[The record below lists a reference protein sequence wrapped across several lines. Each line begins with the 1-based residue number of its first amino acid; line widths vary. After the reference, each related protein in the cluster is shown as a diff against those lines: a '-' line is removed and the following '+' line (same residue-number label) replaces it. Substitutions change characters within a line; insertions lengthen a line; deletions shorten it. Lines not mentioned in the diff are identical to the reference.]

1 MEADNTSP
9 LPVSRRILRG
19 IVWTIVIIAVIVAYL
34 WAMMIYRDTIV
45 EWHTPWSI
53 ALVLS
58 LLSWFPLRG
67 LYGRVLLDYHFI
79 LLLLIHFAWAT
90 GVWLLLVLGINS
102 WCADKSS
109 FHIEQATVVG
119 HFREKHY
126 HTQRVTRKVYRR
138 GQPYYEYIVRLQF
151 PAGKEKDFTLPL
163 EKYKRLRNGMAIDM
177 PVFRGF
183 FGFPVIDRPRELK
196 P

>member
-1 MEADNTSP
+1 MEADNTSS

-67 LYGRVLLDYHFI
+67 LYGRVLPDYHVI
-79 LLLLIHFAWAT
+79 LRLLIHFAGAT
-90 GVWLLLVLGINS
+90 GLWLLLILGLNS

-109 FHIEQATVVG
+109 LHTEQATVVG
-119 HFREKHY
+119 HFREKRY

-138 GQPYYEYIVRLQF
+138 GQPYYEYIVRMQF
-151 PAGKEKDFTLPL
+151 PEGREKDFTLPF
-163 EKYKRLRNGMAIDM
+163 EKYKHLRNGMTIEV
-177 PVFRGF
+177 PVSRGLL
-183 FGFPVIDRPRELK
+183 GFPVIDRPRELE